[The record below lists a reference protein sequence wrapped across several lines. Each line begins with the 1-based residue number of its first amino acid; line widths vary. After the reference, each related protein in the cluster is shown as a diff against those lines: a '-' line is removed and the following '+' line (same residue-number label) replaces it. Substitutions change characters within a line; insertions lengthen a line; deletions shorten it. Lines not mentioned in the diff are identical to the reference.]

1 MSTLPPLSRLASAAV
16 AFYGPQGAVTWH
28 AAGRGVSRQT
38 IYREAE
44 AVLRV
49 LDPRLQQEEI
59 ARLRQ
64 QVGELRTQLEQLQV
78 RLATA
83 VVVGPDK
90 QAEFAAT
97 GQARGVSLA
106 ALHALLAVILLA
118 DTPCRAE
125 LGRLSAAAGRQA
137 GALLSVLDCLS
148 RGRARQVAADEIF
161 SGGRPILMMIEQE
174 SMCWLGGRLAK
185 HCGGEIWVEEFRS
198 LTGAEQ
204 VSMDGGMG
212 LRKGLLLANAE
223 RQQADRP
230 LLRDQR
236 DHFHIIHRARRAR
249 RGARRLAIQTL
260 QRAEKAQAKYDHEGR
275 TGVPR
280 SGMQRRMLD
289 KAWRKAEQAID
300 QWTALEVA
308 DRRLQAALPL
318 ITPDGVLNTRKR
330 AEAEVQ
336 ALLAGQTGD
345 DWVRAGRLLT
355 APAFTFLDRVH
366 EQLAALPIPE
376 GLRQV
381 AVRAE
386 ALRRRPEA
394 RQGDTREAAA
404 ARGALLVVTATLALA
419 QDAGKRALEMVRAVL
434 DGAWRSSSLVEG
446 VNSVVRMHQRRQ
458 KHLTQGLLDLQR
470 LYWNM
475 RVFPAG
481 KRKGGSPYGRMGL
494 ILPKGGWWELLR
506 LTPELLQQKLS
517 ALNPAA

>member
-260 QRAEKAQAKYDHEGR
+260 QRAEK
-275 TGVPR
+275 
-280 SGMQRRMLD
+280 RR
-289 KAWRKAEQAID
+289 R
-300 QWTALEVA
+300 
-308 DRRLQAALPL
+308 
-318 ITPDGVLNTRKR
+318 NT
-330 AEAEVQ
+330 
-336 ALLAGQTGD
+336 TM
-345 DWVRAGRLLT
+345 RAGR
-355 APAFTFLDRVH
+355 VCH
-366 EQLAALPIPE
+366 AA
-376 GLRQV
+376 V
-381 AVRAE
+381 C
-386 ALRRRPEA
+386 
-394 RQGDTREAAA
+394 
-404 ARGALLVVTATLALA
+404 RGGCWIKRG
-419 QDAGKRALEMVRAVL
+419 GKRNR
-434 DGAWRSSSLVEG
+434 
-446 VNSVVRMHQRRQ
+446 
-458 KHLTQGLLDLQR
+458 
-470 LYWNM
+470 
-475 RVFPAG
+475 P
-481 KRKGGSPYGRMGL
+481 
-494 ILPKGGWWELLR
+494 
-506 LTPELLQQKLS
+506 
-517 ALNPAA
+517 

>member
-1 MSTLPPLSRLASAAV
+1 
-16 AFYGPQGAVTWH
+16 
-28 AAGRGVSRQT
+28 
-38 IYREAE
+38 
-44 AVLRV
+44 
-49 LDPRLQQEEI
+49 
-59 ARLRQ
+59 
-64 QVGELRTQLEQLQV
+64 
-78 RLATA
+78 
-83 VVVGPDK
+83 
-90 QAEFAAT
+90 
-97 GQARGVSLA
+97 
-106 ALHALLAVILLA
+106 
-118 DTPCRAE
+118 
-125 LGRLSAAAGRQA
+125 
-137 GALLSVLDCLS
+137 
-148 RGRARQVAADEIF
+148 
-161 SGGRPILMMIEQE
+161 
-174 SMCWLGGRLAK
+174 
-185 HCGGEIWVEEFRS
+185 
-198 LTGAEQ
+198 
-204 VSMDGGMG
+204 MDGGMG

-260 QRAEKAQAKYDHEGR
+260 QRAEKEAQANYDHEGR

-381 AVRAE
+381 AVRRSRYGNG
-386 ALRRRPEA
+386 RRA

-404 ARGALLVVTATLALA
+404 SAGRVAGSDRYARAGSRRWEAGVGNGACRLGRGLAI
-419 QDAGKRALEMVRAVL
+419 K
-434 DGAWRSSSLVEG
+434 
-446 VNSVVRMHQRRQ
+446 
-458 KHLTQGLLDLQR
+458 
-470 LYWNM
+470 
-475 RVFPAG
+475 
-481 KRKGGSPYGRMGL
+481 
-494 ILPKGGWWELLR
+494 
-506 LTPELLQQKLS
+506 
-517 ALNPAA
+517 